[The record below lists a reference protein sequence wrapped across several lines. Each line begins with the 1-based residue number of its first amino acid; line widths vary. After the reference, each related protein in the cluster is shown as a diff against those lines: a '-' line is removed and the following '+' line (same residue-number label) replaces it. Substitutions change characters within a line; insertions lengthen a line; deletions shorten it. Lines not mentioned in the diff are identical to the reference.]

1 MNAPIA
7 SASVSNSIVPLGF
20 AGWSSDTKQ
29 LMGLGEQHRWRF
41 HVLGSAPLPEE
52 PIRLG
57 DWLIVPAEDD
67 PTPIPA
73 RTMARIQAIF
83 AAGIQ
88 PKGFVVVHEAP
99 KLLKARVDPGEP
111 NVPRARAEAH
121 MALTPGLTSD
131 ALAAFGA
138 AMSAMAS
145 VILPMFV
152 FLAAAVVDPILVLV
166 TQEDLWV
173 EVDRWQTEDP

>member
-1 MNAPIA
+1 MNAPKSIV
-7 SASVSNSIVPLGF
+7 SVSNSIVPPGF

-29 LMGLGEQHRWRF
+29 LMVLGEQHRWPF

-73 RTMARIQAIF
+73 RTMTRIQAIF
-83 AAGIQ
+83 AAGLQ

-99 KLLKARVDPGEP
+99 KLLKAPVEPREP
-111 NVPRARAEAH
+111 NVPQARTVAH
-121 MALTPGLTSD
+121 ITLTPGSTSD
-131 ALAAFGA
+131 ALAAFGT
-138 AMSAMAS
+138 AMSSMAS

-152 FLAAAVVDPILVLV
+152 FLAAAIVDPILVVV